1 VNQRDFIS
9 PCHDISVSH
18 YRTNSLTLRAPAKIN
33 WFLKVTGKR
42 DDGYH
47 NIISLMQCI
56 SLYDDLILEHA
67 DTIEV
72 VSDSDIP
79 LDDNLVYKA
88 ASLLKKYTSYRKGAK
103 IVLQKDIP
111 LGAGLG
117 GGSSNAAYTLSGLNM
132 LWGLE
137 LNNEKLSS
145 IGAEIGSDVP
155 FFLNSPSA
163 IVEGRGEKV
172 SPIKLNSSMVL
183 LLVKP
188 PISVST
194 AWAYAS
200 FDKLNDSKLTK
211 KTIDIKLLCRAFKK
225 QDFASLSTMLSND
238 LEKVIIERYPV
249 VGEIK
254 NRLLERGVVISAM
267 SGSGPTVFGVFDNK
281 DMAENAIE
289 AMWPSVY
296 GGWYKVVET
305 LI

>member
-1 VNQRDFIS
+1 MK
-9 PCHDISVSH
+9 
-18 YRTNSLTLRAPAKIN
+18 NSSLVTRRSSLLLRAPAKIN
-33 WFLKVTGKR
+33 WFLKVIGKR

-56 SLYDDLILEHA
+56 SLYDNLVFEHA

-72 VSDSDIP
+72 VSDSDMP

-88 ASLLKKYTSYRKGAK
+88 ASLLRRYTSYRKGAK
-103 IVLQKDIP
+103 IVLQKGIP
-111 LGAGLG
+111 VGAGLG
-117 GGSSNAAYTLSGLNM
+117 GGSSDAAYTLSGLNR
-132 LWGLE
+132 LWDLK
-137 LNNEKLSS
+137 LNNEELSS
-145 IGAEIGSDVP
+145 IGTEIGSDVP
-155 FFLNSPSA
+155 FFFNGPFA
-163 IVEGRGEKV
+163 IVEGKGEKV
-172 SPIKLNSSMVL
+172 SPFKINASTVL

-194 AWAYAS
+194 ALAYES
-200 FDKLNDSKLTK
+200 FDKLRMHAEPVEPGMLTK
-211 KTIDIKLLCRAFKK
+211 KTFDIKLFCQAFKK

-238 LEKVIIERYPV
+238 LEKVIIDRYPV

-281 DMAENAIE
+281 DIAEKAIK
-289 AMWPSVY
+289 AMMPNWC
-296 GGWYKVVET
+296 KVVET